1 MRHSPKNALVLMG
14 LLLAAACGDM
24 YGGAWG
30 TEHSE
35 ISWATDLT
43 ADPATRISGLAEG
56 AISNVTLMRGG
67 QGSVHIALWSN
78 GTGITSSSGG
88 GPATGSF
95 LHGQVSSPSFQP
107 VSFSFSSGDDPRV
120 QGTIGDQ
127 AYTLEAGGLFL
138 IHADGEEVRVEQVA
152 VPAEALEAFDV
163 SEQSEREA
171 FAAQWGVETFFRAA
185 TGR

>member
-1 MRHSPKNALVLMG
+1 MRHSPKTALILMG
-14 LLLAAACGDM
+14 LLLAAGCGDVD
-24 YGGAWG
+24 GGAWG
-30 TEHSE
+30 TEQSG
-35 ISWATDLT
+35 SRWATDLT

-56 AISNVTLMRGG
+56 AITNVTLMRGG

-78 GTGITSSSGG
+78 GTGITSSSGSG
-88 GPATGSF
+88 TTGSF

-127 AYTLEAGGLFL
+127 AYTLEACGLFL
-138 IHADGEEVRVEQVA
+138 IHADGEEVRVEQVD
-152 VPAEALEAFDV
+152 VPAGALEAFDPD
-163 SEQSEREA
+163 EQPEREA
-171 FAAQWGVETFFRAA
+171 FAARWGVEAFFRAA